1 MSATF
6 VGTVRARPDTV
17 RLAPDGAPTIAIRV
31 QMPEA
36 WDVVRFAVPPTMP
49 AGDLKLRALQE
60 LAPGARYPE
69 DFVLKLR
76 GWEVLDERAPLLDV
90 GAQDGSILLLTSR
103 RKRPVRR
110 GG

>member
-1 MSATF
+1 VSATF
-6 VGTVRARPDTV
+6 VGSVRARPETI
-17 RLAPDGAPTIAIRV
+17 RIAPDGAPTITVRV

-36 WDVVRFAVPPTMP
+36 WDVVRFAVAPTEP
-49 AGDLKLRALQE
+49 AINLKQRALAA
-60 LAPGARYPE
+60 LAPGARFPE

-76 GWEVLDERAPLLDV
+76 GWEVLDETAPLAEIGV
-90 GAQDGSILLLTSR
+90 QDGSILLLTNR

>member
-1 MSATF
+1 MSTAF
-6 VGTVRARPDTV
+6 VGSVRARPDTI
-17 RLAPDGAPTIAIRV
+17 RLAREGEPTITVRV

-36 WDVVRFAVPPTMP
+36 WDAVRFAV
-49 AGDLKLRALQE
+49 ASSISARELKLRALEE
-60 LAPGARYPE
+60 LAFGAKYPE

-76 GWEVLDERAPLLDV
+76 GWEVLDEAAPLSEIGV
-90 GAQDGSILLLTSR
+90 QDGSILLLTSR

>member
-1 MSATF
+1 VSTAF
-6 VGTVRARPDTV
+6 VGSLRARPDTI
-17 RLAPDGAPTIAIRV
+17 RLAREGEPTITTRV

-36 WDVVRFAVPPTMP
+36 WDAVRFAAAASIS
-49 AGDLKLRALQE
+49 AGELKLRALEE
-60 LAPGARYPE
+60 LAPGTKYPE

-76 GWEVLDERAPLLDV
+76 GWEVLDETAPLSEIGV
-90 GAQDGSILLLTSR
+90 QDGSIVLLTSR

>member
-6 VGTVRARPDTV
+6 VGSVRARPQTI
-17 RLAPDGAPTIAIRV
+17 RLAPDGASTITVRV

-36 WDVVRFAVPPTMP
+36 WDAVRFAVAPTEP
-49 AGDLKLRALQE
+49 VINLKRCALAA
-60 LAPGARYPE
+60 LAPGSQPHE

-76 GWEVLDERAPLLDV
+76 GWEVLDEAAPLAEIGV
-90 GAQDGSILLLTSR
+90 QDGSILLLTNR